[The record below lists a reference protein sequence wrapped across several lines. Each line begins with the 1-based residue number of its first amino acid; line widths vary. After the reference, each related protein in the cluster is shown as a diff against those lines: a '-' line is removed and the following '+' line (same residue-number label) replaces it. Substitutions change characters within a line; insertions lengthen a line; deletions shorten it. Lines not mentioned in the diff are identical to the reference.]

1 MKGKHLTK
9 KNMKTEDGFDVVIV
23 GGGAA
28 GLSAAM
34 LLGRCMRKVLV
45 LDSSE
50 RERAYSP
57 STCGF
62 IGHDGLMA
70 SGFLDAGRRELE
82 KFETVKLAKACVMD
96 IERPGFG
103 YRVHCEN
110 GVTFPAKAVL
120 LAMDF
125 GVRIPDLPGA
135 ERFCGR
141 SLFQC
146 PPCFEAWEFRGGR
159 LGVLGADNSAIDLAI
174 KLQHWSA
181 DVTLFPDGGEFPGLR
196 AGKRLERSRIKVVP
210 GVVSSLEGT
219 EGQLRSIRMDD
230 GSSVACDALYYSLPE
245 EQGPLLAW
253 HIQPGMGRITSAV
266 THGLIGSSG
275 LEGLFVVERSCSTGD
290 FAILA
295 AAEGVKAAE
304 AVHTW
309 LSEAERSYLTLEYSP
324 R

>member
-1 MKGKHLTK
+1 
-9 KNMKTEDGFDVVIV
+9 MKTEDNYDVVIV

-45 LDSSE
+45 LDSTE
-50 RERAYSP
+50 PERASRP

-62 IGHDGLMA
+62 IGHDGLMP

-82 KFETVKLAKACVMD
+82 KFDTVRVAKASVMD

-110 GVTFPAKAVL
+110 GVTFPTKAVL

-125 GVRIPDLPGA
+125 GVHVPEIPGA

-146 PPCFEAWEFRGGR
+146 PPCFEAWEFRGKR
-159 LGVLGADNSAIDLAI
+159 LGVLGADNSAIELAI

-181 DVTLFPDGGEFPGLR
+181 DVTLLTDGGDFPGSR
-196 AGKRLERSRIKVVP
+196 AGKRLERSRIKVVR
-210 GVVSSLEGT
+210 GAVVALEGKQS
-219 EGQLRSIRMDD
+219 QLQSVRMED
-230 GSSVACDALYYSLPE
+230 GGLVGCDALYYSLPE
-245 EQGPLLAW
+245 EEGPLLAW
-253 HIQPGMGRITSAV
+253 HIQPGMGRLTSSV
-266 THGLIGSSG
+266 SHSSIGCSG

-309 LSEAERSYLTLEYSP
+309 LTEAERSYLTLEYAARS
-324 R
+324 

>member
-1 MKGKHLTK
+1 
-9 KNMKTEDGFDVVIV
+9 MKTEDIYDVVIV

-50 RERAYSP
+50 PQRTSRV
-57 STCGF
+57 STCGY
-62 IGHDGLMA
+62 IGHDGLMP

-82 KFETVKLAKACVMD
+82 KFETLRVAKASVMD

-120 LAMDF
+120 LALDF
-125 GVRIPDLPGA
+125 GVQIPAIPGA

-146 PPCFEAWEFRGGR
+146 PPCFEAWEFRGKR
-159 LGVLGADNSAIDLAI
+159 LGVLGANKPAIELAI
-174 KLQHWSA
+174 KLLHWSA
-181 DVTLFPDGGEFPGLR
+181 DVTLFTDGGELPGSR
-196 AGKRLERSRIKVVP
+196 ADKRLERAKIKVARGAVAALV
-210 GVVSSLEGT
+210 GNQ
-219 EGQLRSIRMDD
+219 GQLQ
-230 GSSVACDALYYSLPE
+230 SVRLEAGQPVVCDVLYHSLPDE
-245 EQGPLLAW
+245 DGAHIAW
-253 HIQPGMGRITSAV
+253 HIQPEMGRLTSAV
-266 THGLIGSSG
+266 KHGLIGSSG
-275 LEGLFVVERSCSTGD
+275 LEGLFVVERSCSNGD

-304 AVHTW
+304 SVHIW
-309 LSEAERSYLTLEYSP
+309 LAEAERSYLTL
-324 R
+324 